1 MRRPTNP
8 QLPYPEL
15 NDEQRRAVIAPLGP
29 VLVRAGAGSGKTRV
43 LTLRIHH
50 LIASQSVAP
59 ATILAVTFTNKAA
72 TELRGRLREL
82 LKERSRGLTTGTFH
96 SVGLRILRESL
107 AGRIKGYTKDFSI
120 YGEEEQRQLA
130 QTALESWRGRPP
142 VMLEPEQVISRI
154 SRLKSR
160 MLTPQL
166 AQRMAGGDQQAAYVA
181 GLYDS
186 YQRSLRKH
194 NAIDFDDCILL
205 PYRLLSD
212 DPDLLADY
220 QTRWRHVLVD
230 EYQDT
235 DRAQH
240 GLVTL
245 LTMTHPRSLFVVGDA
260 QQSIYGFRNADH
272 TIITQ
277 FNKDFPDAH
286 IVELVTNYRSR
297 QQVLD
302 AAHAVIRHAAAIHV
316 LPLRAAQG
324 PGLPGS
330 VIKIHELKDG
340 REEAEWVARRIAEL
354 LGTGRRPREIAVLF
368 RTRHMS
374 RGLEQAL
381 RHARIPYAI
390 RGNAG
395 FYDRRVVRDLLAY
408 LRTIANPADSLSLA
422 RIVNLPAR
430 GLGGVTMEQFIGN
443 AAEHGLPPGQALF
456 DARCYA
462 NLKPTAATALR
473 TFAQMLGGW
482 RQKAERGYPPANLI
496 ADVLA
501 QSGYD
506 RWIRTTLPEADRPD
520 ALSHIQEL
528 QTAAEEHDTL
538 SSFLQEIAL
547 MTAIDDKEDERDAVQ
562 LLTVHAAKGLE
573 WPIVFITGL
582 EEGTL
587 PHERAFAETGGVE
600 EERRLCYVAL
610 TRAKEQIWL
619 SWASG
624 RQRGQ
629 SLKRS
634 RFLDEIVAYGQER
647 AREANAGRR

>member
-1 MRRPTNP
+1 MRRPTHS
-8 QLPYPEL
+8 QLLYPDL
-15 NDEQRRAVIAPLGP
+15 NAEQRQAVISPIGP

-43 LTLRIHH
+43 LTLRIHY
-50 LIASQSVAP
+50 LITAHQIAP
-59 ATILAVTFTNKAA
+59 SSILAVTFTNKAA

-107 AGRIKGYTKDFSI
+107 AGRLKGYTKDFSI

-130 QTALESWRGRPP
+130 QSALESWRGRPP
-142 VMLEPEQVISRI
+142 LMLEPEQVLRRI

-160 MLTPQL
+160 LLTPQL
-166 AQRMAGGDQQAAYVA
+166 ALRMAGGDQQAAYVA

-212 DPDLLADY
+212 DPDLLAEH
-220 QTRWRHVLVD
+220 QARWQHVLVD

-245 LTMTHPRSLFVVGDA
+245 LTMTQPRSLFVVGDA

-272 TIITQ
+272 TIISQ
-277 FNKDFPDAH
+277 FGKDFPQAH
-286 IVELVTNYRSR
+286 VVELITNYRSR

-302 AAHAVIRHAAAIHV
+302 AAHAVIRHAEAIRV

-324 PGLPGS
+324 PGVPGS
-330 VIKIHELKDG
+330 VIKIHELKDS
-340 REEAEWVARRIAEL
+340 REESEWVARRIGEL
-354 LGTGRRPREIAVLF
+354 IGSGRRPREIAVLF

-381 RHARIPYAI
+381 RHARIPYSV
-390 RGNAG
+390 RGTSG

-408 LRTIANPADSLSLA
+408 LRAIANPADSLSLA
-422 RIVNLPAR
+422 RIINLPAR
-430 GLGGVTMEQFIGN
+430 GLGGVTIEQFTTN
-443 AAEHGLPPGQALF
+443 AAEHGLAPGMALF
-456 DARCYA
+456 DGRCYA
-462 NLKPTAATALR
+462 NLKPNAATALR

-482 RQKAERGYPPANLI
+482 RQKAERSYPPAHLI

-506 RWIRTTLPEADRPD
+506 HWIKTSLPEADRPD
-520 ALSHIQEL
+520 ALSHVQEL
-528 QTAAEEHDTL
+528 QTAAEEHDSL

-547 MTAIDDKEDERDAVQ
+547 MTAVDDKEDERDAVQ

-573 WPIVFITGL
+573 WPIVFIAGL

-587 PHERAFAETGGVE
+587 PHERAFAESGGIE

-610 TRAKEQIWL
+610 TRAREQVWL
-619 SWASG
+619 SWAGG

-629 SLKRS
+629 MLKRS
-634 RFLDEIVAYGQER
+634 RFLDEIIAYGQER
-647 AREANAGRR
+647 AREKR